1 MRKVRRVGK
10 SGVPTTYKVA
20 EIDFSTKGGGSD
32 MQMKRLVKESAGEI
46 AHLRRS
52 VFKDLQDR
60 HSLLK
65 TGRLWS
71 MTEALKAT
79 EKILGQ
85 QGLSGVPTIRLYKLR
100 LLYLELLGGKGGAA
114 SL

>member
-1 MRKVRRVGK
+1 MKKVRRVGE
-10 SGVPTTYKVA
+10 SGVPPTNKVT

-32 MQMKRLVKESAGEI
+32 KQMKRLLEEI
-46 AHLRRS
+46 THLRRS

-60 HSLLK
+60 QSLLR

-79 EKILGQ
+79 EKILGK
-85 QGLSGVPTIRLYKLR
+85 QGLSDVPTIRLYKLR
-100 LLYLELLGGKGGAA
+100 LRYLELLGRKGKAA